1 MSWRKKLPRYELR
14 LKSFQNS
21 KPLLNQAGQAWLEG
35 NLLENLFL
43 VCLAV
48 RSFGGIQELAQKRK
62 NLDYIFDPAIFEKL
76 LVFILLPAL

>member
-1 MSWRKKLPRYELR
+1 MSSDWNLFRIVSLFSIKQVK
-14 LKSFQNS
+14 Q
-21 KPLLNQAGQAWLEG
+21 WLEG